1 MKLILIGCEYA
12 GKKTLAVTISRWLI
26 DAMGLD
32 FVRWHNH
39 FVVPKLDTHMIIKA
53 VDKTV
58 SLGKHLQDLI
68 MMQMKCK

>member
-32 FVRWHNH
+32 FVR
-39 FVVPKLDTHMIIKA
+39 
-53 VDKTV
+53 
-58 SLGKHLQDLI
+58 
-68 MMQMKCK
+68 